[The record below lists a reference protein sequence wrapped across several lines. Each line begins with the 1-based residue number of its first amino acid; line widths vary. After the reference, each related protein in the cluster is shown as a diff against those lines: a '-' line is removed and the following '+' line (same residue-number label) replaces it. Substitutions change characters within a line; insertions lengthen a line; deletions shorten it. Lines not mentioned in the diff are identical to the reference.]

1 MVIGGIALKKV
12 GDVKDLFK
20 NDEHPGLFP
29 AFVIAIGVV
38 VFIIAFF
45 GCCGGK
51 KNINLFKFLFYN

>member
-29 AFVIAIGVV
+29 AFVIALGVV

-45 GCCGGK
+45 GCCGGER
-51 KNINLFKFLFYN
+51 NNFG